1 MSHFLKHLRID
12 SHASQSSQSLQPKG
26 KAETYDGGA
35 SMNFTAM
42 SQVMASDT
50 TEYIGP
56 KLRPRAS
63 RLHGRCMMR
72 TVSTLCAAS
81 CGLSLP
87 VAGLTLAREVQTR
100 PAADTQLDQRT
111 ADMTTAVATYSL
123 QAFDTRSRDT
133 HFISHRAGGTLKES
147 GKSTPRAVVEEH
159 DVHGQSLSEHAKR
172 GQHRQSLVTPRPSI
186 GMDESAQREGNDSSP
201 AESQS
206 SAAVRPRSFLRRWS
220 GNIPLGS
227 RDSSRTSVSRPSSA
241 TVSYSNGSMT
251 LSNSDSTTPIFGRPV
266 SGYQRNKLVKRAPSL
281 SSSNGLHSQ
290 SSPAS
295 RLPVLRRP
303 ATSHQRTATQQ
314 HQQSRAWQRESAT
327 RDSNELEL
335 RHYFTPKIIADKGI
349 LGQRRNSTGI
359 PNPIRRVYPDRKY
372 TPVLVSA
379 RDVVVKPSN
388 VEFDD
393 GSSDEEENPPTA
405 TSLSLTVTS
414 SPAFDAASAHAPRRS
429 FSIGDLL
436 STGPQPLWRR
446 PSSSASKSSAS
457 RRLSRKSRPRVAT
470 EPTPMGSSFD
480 QERPAKRRDLT
491 DPYVAYRDIY
501 SSSDARAITGSHTAD
516 FGLDSASETP
526 RSQDSSFRDS
536 PLADTFP
543 QFSKPSPNFGHDR
556 SRFATAE
563 SSVARSTRLSAP
575 PSANVSTTGSDSERR
590 SAGGYSTDYQ
600 SESAYDSFQTR
611 TTRSI
616 SGKRGPP
623 IDTIFD
629 ESPPVF
635 SSGRSTRLGDLLND
649 GHFSSSGQGT
659 GFRHSTIEEE
669 ESVISTPVRS
679 NRDKSVTTTPSAG
692 YGPQH
697 LFPSSPPVMAD
708 PDEIDWDAAV
718 DEPMRSNGLG
728 TQPQDNNTSHYLSTY
743 ARALCTPSALSRP
756 ANGTSA
762 HSTPN
767 RWSNGGTG
775 KAKIFDW
782 VEQQP
787 SPSHPDRSPPRP
799 RTVHGK
805 KDPENRGSRM
815 TGRRAPSGMHARSQ
829 SVPVVPV
836 PDLDGKRTAPKSKF
850 GTWGVG
856 SKNVTEDWDD
866 DFEFEDS
873 VPPLP
878 APAAAVVE
886 KRIDSGH
893 QMFVPKAIQ
902 ESHHN
907 VVANMNLLKEWGMH
921 IEELKDLRMRAATLD
936 MLHGAYEKEWQEV
949 DGMIALADQSSSEQ
963 TLQPRPTPPSSPGFD
978 MNTFDE
984 TTIHAPVFARSRSLT
999 AVRLADNPPFDDAEA
1014 GAVSPQQLAVC
1025 NTLTLGRPRKD
1036 SEAMARLVI
1045 EALQA
1050 QHTRSHSPA
1059 VDKTGPTK
1067 KVDFNT
1073 STLRRLV
1080 PHVKDLTRRV
1090 KEALRETEGLY
1101 SSPRRRD
1108 SHDSNGSADEDY
1120 ARGFRHASYD
1130 PSPGSPTELR
1140 RSRRD
1145 MALTDHDG
1153 VDEGAFELPRQQRGD
1168 LAQRMQNLTL
1178 SPR

>member
-1 MSHFLKHLRID
+1 
-12 SHASQSSQSLQPKG
+12 
-26 KAETYDGGA
+26 
-35 SMNFTAM
+35 
-42 SQVMASDT
+42 
-50 TEYIGP
+50 
-56 KLRPRAS
+56 
-63 RLHGRCMMR
+63 
-72 TVSTLCAAS
+72 
-81 CGLSLP
+81 
-87 VAGLTLAREVQTR
+87 
-100 PAADTQLDQRT
+100 
-111 ADMTTAVATYSL
+111 MTTAVATYTL

-133 HFISHRAGGTLKES
+133 HFISHRTSGTLKES
-147 GKSTPRAVVEEH
+147 GKSTPRAVVKDH
-159 DVHGQSLSEHAKR
+159 DGHGQSLSEDAKR
-172 GQHRQSLVTPRPSI
+172 GQHRQSVVTPRASM
-186 GMDESAQREGNDSSP
+186 GMDGSAQREGGNSSP
-201 AESQS
+201 ADSQS
-206 SAAVRPRSFLRRWS
+206 SAALRPRSFLRRWS

-251 LSNSDSTTPIFGRPV
+251 LSNSDSTTPIFDRPI
-266 SGYQRNKLVKRAPSL
+266 SGYQRNKLVKRTPSL
-281 SSSNGLHSQ
+281 SSSDGFHHQ
-290 SSPAS
+290 SSSAS

-314 HQQSRAWQRESAT
+314 QRLSRAWQRESET
-327 RDSNELEL
+327 RDSSDLEL

-379 RDVVVKPSN
+379 RDVEVKRSN
-388 VEFDD
+388 VEVDD
-393 GSSDEEENPPTA
+393 GSSDENEAPVNLTLPP
-405 TSLSLTVTS
+405 TVTS
-414 SPAFDAASAHAPRRS
+414 SPAFDATSASRRS

-436 STGPQPLWRR
+436 SSGPQPLWRR
-446 PSSSASKSSAS
+446 PSSSASKSSVS
-457 RRLSRKSRPRVAT
+457 RRLSRKPRPRIAT
-470 EPTPMGSSFD
+470 EPLPMDSSFD
-480 QERPAKRRDLT
+480 QERPPKRRDLT
-491 DPYVAYRDIY
+491 DPREAYRDIY
-501 SSSDARAITGSHTAD
+501 SSFDAQAITGSHTAD
-516 FGLDSASETP
+516 FRLDSASDTP

-536 PLADTFP
+536 PLADTY
-543 QFSKPSPNFGHDR
+543 QQSGTPSPNLGQDR
-556 SRFATAE
+556 SRSVTAE
-563 SSVARSTRLSAP
+563 SSVARSARLSAP
-575 PSANVSTTGSDSERR
+575 ASANVSTTGSDSERR
-590 SAGGYSTDYQ
+590 STGGYSTDYQ
-600 SESAYDSFQTR
+600 SESAFDSFQTR
-611 TTRSI
+611 TTRSV

-659 GFRHSTIEEE
+659 RFRHSTIEEE

-679 NRDKSVTTTPSAG
+679 IRDKSVTTTPSAG
-692 YGPQH
+692 YRPQQ

-708 PDEIDWDAAV
+708 PDEIDWDAVA

-728 TQPQDNNTSHYLSTY
+728 TQPQGSNTSHYLSLH
-743 ARALCTPSALSRP
+743 ARSPCSARPLSRL
-756 ANGTSA
+756 ANITSA

-767 RWSNGGTG
+767 RWSNGGNE

-836 PDLDGKRTAPKSKF
+836 PDLDGKRTVPKSKF

-866 DFEFEDS
+866 DFEFEDP

-878 APAAAVVE
+878 ASIAAVAE
-886 KRIDSGH
+886 KRVDSGH

-963 TLQPRPTPPSSPGFD
+963 TLQPRATPPSSPGFD
-978 MNTFDE
+978 MNAFDE
-984 TTIHAPVFARSRSLT
+984 SATHAPVIARSRSLT
-999 AVRLADNPPFDDAEA
+999 AVGLADTPPFDDAEA
-1014 GAVSPQQLAVC
+1014 GAVGPQPFAAC
-1025 NTLTLGRPRKD
+1025 NTLTRGRPRKD
-1036 SEAMARLVI
+1036 SEAMARSVI

-1050 QHTRSHSPA
+1050 QHLRSPA
-1059 VDKTGPTK
+1059 GDETGHTK

-1108 SHDSNGSADEDY
+1108 SRDSNRSADDDY
-1120 ARGFRHASYD
+1120 ARGFRHAFYE

-1145 MALTDHDG
+1145 IALTDHDA
-1153 VDEGAFELPRQQRGD
+1153 VEEGDFALPRQQRGD
-1168 LAQRMQNLTL
+1168 LAQRMQDLTL
-1178 SPR
+1178 PPR